1 MLESYLSPYLLSYV
15 NKYIKNIKP
24 EDLQVSLWGGD
35 LVLAKLDLRLDVLE
49 KELGNLPLSFLS
61 GQIHE
66 LKIHIPWTSLGSEPA
81 VVTINTIQF
90 VLKLKDSA
98 TSDTKSESTV
108 SSRGGEEEEPSDS
121 RTKKPKSGASSEL
134 TPSYIQSLTRRIV
147 NNVHIVINNLI
158 LKYVEEDIVL
168 SVNIKSVESFAVNGA
183 WEKAFVELA
192 LPELVLRR
200 LCIFSD
206 VTVCLDKRNAS
217 GKIDVYQEPVIF
229 HWNLTTRIHMTFES
243 LHARVAN
250 VTKISTFCEELHL
263 SLSETQLPMYI
274 RLVQLVLALYYGTI
288 DAPDP
293 GHAVKDSEVDEQL
306 QKDPSAGQTFCYQYE
321 DETAHS

>member
-61 GQIHE
+61 GHIHE

-81 VVTINTIQF
+81 VITINTIQF
-90 VLKLKDSA
+90 VLKLKDAA
-98 TSDTKSESTV
+98 TGDNKSESTA
-108 SSRGGEEEEPSDS
+108 SSRGGEEEEPAVLQ
-121 RTKKPKSGASSEL
+121 TKKPKHGAGSEL
-134 TPSYIQSLTRRIV
+134 TPSYIQSLTRRIA
-147 NNVHIVINNLI
+147 NNVRIVINNLI

-168 SVNIKSVESFAVNGA
+168 SVNVKSVETFAVNEA

-200 LCIFSD
+200 LCAFSD
-206 VTVCLDKRNAS
+206 VTVCLDRRNAS

-229 HWNLTTRIHMTFES
+229 HWNLTTRVHMTFES
-243 LHARVAN
+243 LNARFAN
-250 VTKISTFCEELHL
+250 IIKASTFCEELHL

-274 RLVQLVLALYYGTI
+274 RLVQLLLALYYGTI
-288 DAPDP
+288 DPPDP
-293 GHAVKDSEVDEQL
+293 GLLTKETDLVEPSTH
-306 QKDPSAGQTFCYQYE
+306 DPSAGKKSVLYIYI
-321 DETAHS
+321 